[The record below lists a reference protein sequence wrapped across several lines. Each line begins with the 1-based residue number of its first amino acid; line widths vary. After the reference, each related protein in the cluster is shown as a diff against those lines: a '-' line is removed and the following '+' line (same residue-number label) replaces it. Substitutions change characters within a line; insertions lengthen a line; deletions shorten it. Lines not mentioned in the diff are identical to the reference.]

1 VSGGPSTTA
10 LGARLAWTVGLA
22 AAAAL
27 VDRPLALAGLL
38 VLSLLAFLV
47 AGRVADLGRLLV
59 PALALAALAFAINVF
74 AGWASERGPLGGVGT
89 AREGAFIGAWTAGRL
104 FVTALAFGLLA
115 RTTRAGHALDALAAG
130 PLRVMGRVG
139 EAGLVIALLA
149 LRFGPLAAAEGRRL
163 VRAVGLRANRRPGL
177 WAAPAIAV
185 PLVLSAVRRADRL
198 AFVLE
203 ARHFGAARRT
213 PPVLPPWT
221 GADSLL
227 ALAGLAL
234 PVAAWISR
242 G

>member
-1 VSGGPSTTA
+1 M
-10 LGARLAWTVGLA
+10 
-22 AAAAL
+22 
-27 VDRPLALAGLL
+27 DR
-38 VLSLLAFLV
+38 
-47 AGRVADLGRLLV
+47 
-59 PALALAALAFAINVF
+59 
-74 AGWASERGPLGGVGT
+74 
-89 AREGAFIGAWTAGRL
+89 GRL

-130 PLRVMGRVG
+130 PLRVLGRAG
-139 EAGLVIALLA
+139 EAGLVVALLA

-163 VRAVGLRANRRPGL
+163 TRAVALRANRRPGL

-198 AFVLE
+198 AYVLE

-221 GADSLL
+221 AADGAL
-227 ALAGLAL
+227 ALAGVAL
-234 PVAAWISR
+234 PVLGWLSR